1 LEAKVVMRWYHSQSR
16 NLEWLAQTWR

>member
-1 LEAKVVMRWYHSQSR
+1 MRWYHSQSR